1 MDKCDVFIKRPVWV
15 RSTEGFVAGVF
26 EGLGKSFDIDPN
38 ILRLIWVISVLFFGS
53 GILIYLFVAWILPR
67 EDKLNEYNQKKIFGV
82 CHVISHKSGIELGL
96 VRLLAAGSL
105 VLSFGLT
112 FFAYIVLA
120 IIMPEVRDEKLYF

>member
-1 MDKCDVFIKRPVWV
+1 MGKCVGFTKKPAWV
-15 RSTEGFVAGVF
+15 RSAEGFVAGVF
-26 EGLGKSFDIDPN
+26 EGLGKSFDIEPN

-67 EDKLNEYNQKKIFGV
+67 EDKLNEYSQKKIFGV
-82 CHVISHKSGIELGL
+82 CHVISQKSGIELGL

-112 FFAYIVLA
+112 FVAYMVLA
-120 IIMPEVRDEKLYF
+120 VIMPELRDEKLYF